1 MQWRRSYN
9 FTVSIRII
17 SLTWRNG
24 NARSAAAD
32 PTLLVIASLLAL
44 IYGILTRWEA
54 REIQAEQQKQER
66 IQRDQDFSRQME
78 KEKQKPYQ
86 LGGMADDLKKHK
98 LF

>member
-1 MQWRRSYN
+1 MQ
-9 FTVSIRII
+9 
-17 SLTWRNG
+17 LLNG
-24 NARSAAAD
+24 K
-32 PTLLVIASLLAL
+32 TLLVIASLLAL

-54 REIQAEQQKQER
+54 RQVQADQQKQER
-66 IQRDQDFSRQME
+66 IQRDQNFWKQVD